1 MNLSRTGKADPS
13 RVEADGT
20 GTILSTL
27 MAGGRILDSTPS
39 GTFSLT
45 PLREGHEPGTDIRRS
60 VLEETI
66 TARFELNYG
75 PVHRSRRNNRL
86 ETRDST
92 CGADCQGVAS

>member
-20 GTILSTL
+20 IQSTL
-27 MAGGRILDSTPS
+27 MAGGRILDSTPSPS

-66 TARFELNYG
+66 TARFELNSG
-75 PVHRSRRNNRL
+75 PVHRSRRNNRF